1 MSRPQSVS
9 NPIQG
14 RAATTLKR
22 GPGEGMQPSRSP
34 APGYRP
40 PLAERIALALRQSL
54 ILAGLAS
61 IVLPI
66 VWMAITAFKLP
77 RDVYSL
83 DAALVF
89 TPTVDNFRTVFAHP
103 WNLGNKIANSILVA
117 AGTVVVAV
125 PMATL
130 AAYAFSRF
138 DFRFRQTLFLLVI
151 ASQFIPA
158 AVVVLPYFLMFRDLG
173 LLDTRTA
180 LVLINL
186 SIVLPYAVWMIKGF
200 IDAVPIEIE
209 ESAMVDGA
217 GRFRVLAGIVVPAA
231 LPGIITA
238 AVFSFTLTWNE
249 FLFALILG
257 KQDALTLPLGIVGFR
272 TERGDLWELMA
283 AGGLIITAPMFML
296 SLMVHRQFIG
306 SLTAG
311 SVR

>member
-1 MSRPQSVS
+1 MQASSTPAQSS
-9 NPIQG
+9 I
-14 RAATTLKR
+14 
-22 GPGEGMQPSRSP
+22 
-34 APGYRP
+34 PGYRT
-40 PLAERIALALRQSL
+40 PLQERVGQALRQAL
-54 ILAGLAS
+54 VLAGVSS

-66 VWMAITAFKLP
+66 LWMMLTAFKLP

-83 DAALVF
+83 DSALVF
-89 TPTVDNFRTVFAHP
+89 TPTLENLVAIFQHP
-103 WNLGNKIANSILVA
+103 WNLGSKALNSVLVA
-117 AGTVVVAV
+117 SGTVLLAV

-130 AAYAFSRF
+130 AAYAFSRLE
-138 DFRFRQTLFLLVI
+138 FRLKKALFLTVI
-151 ASQFIPA
+151 ASQFIPG
-158 AVVVLPYFLMFRDLG
+158 AVVVLPYFLMFKELG
-173 LLDTRTA
+173 MLDTRSA

-200 IDAVPIEIE
+200 IDAVPIEME

-217 GRFRVLAGIVVPAA
+217 QRWRVLWEIVVPVA

-257 KQDALTLPLGIVGFR
+257 KQDALTLPLGLIGFR

-283 AGGLIITAPMFML
+283 AGGLLITAPMFLL
-296 SLMVHRQFIG
+296 SLLVHRQFIG

-311 SVR
+311 AVR

>member
-1 MSRPQSVS
+1 M
-9 NPIQG
+9 NTG
-14 RAATTLKR
+14 TL
-22 GPGEGMQPSRSP
+22 SP
-34 APGYRP
+34 TSIPGYRP
-40 PLAERIALALRQSL
+40 PAAERAADWLRELGVFTLIAV
-54 ILAGLAS
+54 IL
-61 IVLPI
+61 LPI
-66 VWMAITAFKLP
+66 LWIVITAFKVP

-83 DAALVF
+83 DAALWF
-89 TPTVDNFRTVFAHP
+89 TPTLENLRTVFQHP
-103 WNLGNKIANSILVA
+103 WNLGSKIVNSVLVA
-117 AGTVVVAV
+117 GGTVLLAI
-125 PMATL
+125 PMATM
-130 AAYAFSRF
+130 AAYAFSRY
-138 DFRFRQTLFLLVI
+138 DFRFKQAIFLTVI

-158 AVVVLPYFLMFRDLG
+158 AIVVLPYFLMFKQLG

-200 IDAVPIEIE
+200 IDAVPLEIE
-209 ESAMVDGA
+209 ESAQVDGA
-217 GRFRVLAGIVVPAA
+217 SRARVIVEIVVPAA

-257 KQDALTLPLGIVGFR
+257 KQNALTLPIGLIGFR

-283 AGGLIITAPMFML
+283 AGGILITAPMFLL
-296 SLMVHRQFIG
+296 SLLVHKQFVG

>member
-1 MSRPQSVS
+1 MSTPTAGYLAS
-9 NPIQG
+9 PG
-14 RAATTLKR
+14 ERAADWLR
-22 GPGEGMQPSRSP
+22 R
-34 APGYRP
+34 
-40 PLAERIALALRQSL
+40 LAVLAV
-54 ILAGLAS
+54 ILGIL
-61 IVLPI
+61 LPI
-66 VWMAITAFKLP
+66 AWIMLTAFKVP

-83 DAALVF
+83 DAALWF
-89 TPTVDNFRTVFAHP
+89 TPTLENLRTVFQHP
-103 WNLGNKIANSILVA
+103 WNLGSKIVNSLIVA
-117 AGTVVVAV
+117 SGAVLLAV

-138 DFRFRQTLFLLVI
+138 EFRYKQAIFLIVI

-158 AVVVLPYFLMFRDLG
+158 AVVVLPYFLMFKQAG

-180 LVLINL
+180 LVLVNL

-200 IDAVPIEIE
+200 IDAVPIEME

-217 GRFRVLAGIVVPAA
+217 GRWRVIAEIVVPAA

-249 FLFALILG
+249 FLFALIIG
-257 KQDALTLPLGIVGFR
+257 KQDALTLPIGLIGFR
-272 TERGDLWELMA
+272 TDRGDLWELMA
-283 AGGLIITAPMFML
+283 AGGILITAPMFVI
-296 SLMVHRQFIG
+296 SLLVQKQFIG

>member
-1 MSRPQSVS
+1 MQASSNAPQSS
-9 NPIQG
+9 I
-14 RAATTLKR
+14 
-22 GPGEGMQPSRSP
+22 
-34 APGYRP
+34 PGYRT
-40 PLAERIALALRQSL
+40 PLQERVGQALRQAL
-54 ILAGLAS
+54 VLAGISS

-66 VWMAITAFKLP
+66 LWMMLTAFKLP

-83 DAALVF
+83 DSALVF
-89 TPTVDNFRTVFAHP
+89 TPTLENLVTIFQHP
-103 WNLGNKIANSILVA
+103 WNLGSKALNSVLVA
-117 AGTVVVAV
+117 SGTVLLAV

-130 AAYAFSRF
+130 AAYAFSRLE
-138 DFRFRQTLFLLVI
+138 FRFKKALFLTVI
-151 ASQFIPA
+151 ASQFIPG
-158 AVVVLPYFLMFRDLG
+158 AVVVLPYFLMFKELG
-173 LLDTRTA
+173 MLDTRSA

-200 IDAVPIEIE
+200 IDAVPIEME

-217 GRFRVLAGIVVPAA
+217 QRWRVLWEIVVPVA

-257 KQDALTLPLGIVGFR
+257 KQDALTLPLGLIGFR

-283 AGGLIITAPMFML
+283 AGGLLITAPMFLL
-296 SLMVHRQFIG
+296 SLLVHRQFIG

-311 SVR
+311 AVR

>member
-1 MSRPQSVS
+1 M
-9 NPIQG
+9 NPK
-14 RAATTLKR
+14 TLR
-22 GPGEGMQPSRSP
+22 MPSPGTV
-34 APGYRP
+34 
-40 PLAERIALALRQSL
+40 LAHRWSFEIFHGAGVLL
-54 ILAGLAS
+54 IVGA

-66 VWMAITAFKLP
+66 FWILLTAFKTP

-83 DAALVF
+83 SAALSF
-89 TPTVDNFRTVFAHP
+89 TPTLENLATVFAHP
-103 WNLGNKIANSILVA
+103 WNLGQKILNSVLVA
-117 AGTVVVAV
+117 TGTVIVAV
-125 PMATL
+125 PMATM

-138 DFRFRQTLFLLVI
+138 EFPFKRTLFLLVI

-158 AVVVLPYFLMFRDLG
+158 AVVVLPFFLMFKAWG
-173 LLDTRTA
+173 LLDTRVA
-180 LVLINL
+180 LVLVNL

-200 IDAVPIEIE
+200 LDAVPLEIE

-217 GRFRVLAGIVVPAA
+217 SRARVIWEIVVPAA
-231 LPGIITA
+231 WPGIITA

-257 KQDALTLPLGIVGFR
+257 KQHALTLPIGLIGFR

-283 AGGLIITAPMFML
+283 AGGLLITVPMFLL
-296 SLMVHRQFIG
+296 SLMVQKHFVG

>member
-1 MSRPQSVS
+1 MT
-9 NPIQG
+9 
-14 RAATTLKR
+14 AMTLHL
-22 GPGEGMQPSRSP
+22 PSRGTLMARRWSFEFFHG
-34 APGYRP
+34 ACI
-40 PLAERIALALRQSL
+40 LL
-54 ILAGLAS
+54 IVGT

-66 VWMAITAFKLP
+66 LWILLTAFKEP

-83 DAALVF
+83 SSALVF
-89 TPTVDNFRTVFAHP
+89 KPTLENLATVFAHP
-103 WNLGNKIANSILVA
+103 WNLGSKIINSVLVA
-117 AGTVVVAV
+117 SGTVLVAV
-125 PMATL
+125 PMATM

-138 DFRFRQTLFLLVI
+138 EFPFKKSLFLLVI

-158 AVVVLPYFLMFRDLG
+158 AVVVLPFFLMFKAWG
-173 LLDTRTA
+173 LLDTRIA
-180 LVLINL
+180 LVMVNL

-200 IDAVPIEIE
+200 LDAVPLEIE

-217 GRFRVLAGIVVPAA
+217 SRARVIWQIVVPAA
-231 LPGIITA
+231 WPGIITA

-257 KQDALTLPLGIVGFR
+257 KQHALTLPIGLIGFR

-283 AGGLIITAPMFML
+283 AGGLLITLPMFLL
-296 SLMVHRQFIG
+296 SLMVQKHFVG